1 VSYVWGTCAETCS
14 ALASLGLPGPA
25 SLGTQLVTHDGE
37 RRQTIKAVA
46 VAKLGEERRSS
57 SFSDPGFVVGDDDAR
72 SRGAVLALIA
82 GIVASGAF
90 AAGRMSRKSDIG
102 RDEAAAEKTPLLARD
117 YASIDIPAT
126 A

>member
-1 VSYVWGTCAETCS
+1 
-14 ALASLGLPGPA
+14 
-25 SLGTQLVTHDGE
+25 
-37 RRQTIKAVA
+37 
-46 VAKLGEERRSS
+46 
-57 SFSDPGFVVGDDDAR
+57 
-72 SRGAVLALIA
+72 
-82 GIVASGAF
+82 VASGAF

>member
-1 VSYVWGTCAETCS
+1 
-14 ALASLGLPGPA
+14 
-25 SLGTQLVTHDGE
+25 VTHDGE

-46 VAKLGEERRSS
+46 VRNAQVGAKLGEERRSS
-57 SFSDPGFVVGDDDAR
+57 LFSDPGFVVGDDDAR
-72 SRGAVLALIA
+72 SRGAVLALIV

-90 AAGRMSRKSDIG
+90 AVGRMSRKSDIG